1 MSTLSCMYVVLCKQK
16 PSNWPNPL
24 PRQISTYTIGKLQ
37 KEEPCGFADLQ
48 GPLNCM
54 EGHGQQK
61 VKHSLFTNFTPQTTE
76 KMITK
81 NRLLIQKWIYQRI
94 PFSNSNTVHET
105 AQIFGSFKN
114 CHISFC
120 KINFVQLQ
128 LQLQIL
134 WNFMYCEICNISSLS
149 FAAVSQC
156 FVKYLF

>member
-24 PRQISTYTIGKLQ
+24 PRQISTYMIGKHQ

-61 VKHSLFTNFTPQTTE
+61 VKHSLFTNFTPRTTE

-81 NRLLIQKWIYQRI
+81 NRRLFRNEFIKEFLSLILILFMKLL
-94 PFSNSNTVHET
+94 
-105 AQIFGSFKN
+105 
-114 CHISFC
+114 
-120 KINFVQLQ
+120 
-128 LQLQIL
+128 
-134 WNFMYCEICNISSLS
+134 
-149 FAAVSQC
+149 
-156 FVKYLF
+156 KYLAHLKTAT